1 MEFEDIAFW
10 ITGIFLGLFIL
21 GFIAFLPLAFF
32 CNSIFEAT
40 DGEHTGLIT
49 AIEHNNNM
57 IWDADLVY
65 FKSSDETTQEE
76 IYCIDKDLIKKA
88 KEASSS
94 KQIVTITFHNDF
106 YFKRRDCNGGIS
118 IIEDIR

>member
-21 GFIAFLPLAFF
+21 GLIALFSLTFF
-32 CNSIFEAT
+32 YNSIFEAT

-57 IWDADLVY
+57 IWDADLVLTTDTLHVHAAGGLG
-65 FKSSDETTQEE
+65 KETVLMLSYNITLPAWG
-76 IYCIDKDLIKKA
+76 KDVERVPSYPTVKLI
-88 KEASSS
+88 
-94 KQIVTITFHNDF
+94 
-106 YFKRRDCNGGIS
+106 RDLKNVHI
-118 IIEDIR
+118 